1 MPVSRFSL
9 DRASDSASLL
19 QDADAETLALL
30 PAPED
35 LLSDA
40 ERDRIILQPLAER
53 PPSPPGIT
61 LIGTPGNDV
70 LRGTDNADRIE
81 GRAGNDRMF
90 GEGSDD
96 VLFGGTGNDR
106 MFGGRRDDLMSGEAG
121 NDRMLGNRG
130 DDQLLGGRG
139 ADELRG
145 EVGDDLLEGGAARD
159 SLFGGNGND
168 QMFGQGAR
176 DFLLGGRG
184 NDLIVG
190 GLERDRMSGGG
201 GRNRFVYNSFEDR
214 GDTIVDFDRRRDVL
228 DLSRLFRGDDFTSSD
243 KFEDYVIVVREDED
257 VTIIRVDADG
267 NRGDAPFK
275 TLVTLENVEFDD
287 IERRNF
293 VF

>member
-9 DRASDSASLL
+9 DRASDRASLL

-81 GRAGNDRMF
+81 GRAGNDRIF

-96 VLFGGTGNDR
+96 VLSGGAGDDR
-106 MFGGRRDDLMSGEAG
+106 LFGGRRDDFMLGG
-121 NDRMLGNRG
+121 PGRDRLFGNRG
-130 DDQLLGGRG
+130 DDQLFGGTG
-139 ADELRG
+139 PDELRG
-145 EVGDDLLEGGAARD
+145 EAGDDLLEGGAGRD

-168 QMFGQGAR
+168 RLLGQGGS

-184 NDLIVG
+184 NDVIVG
-190 GLERDRMSGGG
+190 GTGRDRMSGGG
-201 GRNRFVYNSFEDR
+201 GSNRFVYNSFADR

-228 DLSRLFRGDDFTSSD
+228 DLSRLFQGDNFASSD
-243 KFEDYVIVVREDED
+243 KFEDYVIIVREDEE
-257 VTIIRVDADG
+257 VTIIRVDTDG
-267 NRGDAPFK
+267 DRGDEPFK

-287 IERRNF
+287 VRRSNF
-293 VF
+293 VL